1 MEPIRNILE
10 RIKNWDRQSTEK
22 EILREQSKSRA
33 AQDFGFGPEPGLIS
47 YIAELTQRQEAG
59 EAAYNIKSLLW
70 QLAGIDRG
78 QRHTFDTWKVDS
90 KYPILKKV
98 RDSVM
103 DWASFKSQKPFL
115 TLAGPPGTGK
125 THLAIAATQL
135 IVDAGATVMYRRS
148 ASLLDEV
155 RAATL
160 AGKKDHIFSDL
171 RASSFLILDDLG
183 AEKFSDWSLAALD
196 EIVDL
201 RYSMRRHL
209 MVCTNQKSEDLPP
222 RIADRLADKAIA
234 EVIQLAVP
242 SYRRGRG

>member
-10 RIKNWDRQSTEK
+10 RLKNWDRQSADQ

-33 AQDFGFGPEPGLIS
+33 AEDFGFGCEPGLVS
-47 YIAELTQRQEAG
+47 YIAELTQRQEAE
-59 EAAYNIKSLLW
+59 EAAYDITGLLW
-70 QLAGIDRG
+70 QLAGIEPDR
-78 QRHTFDTWKVDS
+78 RHTFATWKLDS
-90 KYPILKKV
+90 KYSILKKV

-103 DWASFKSQKPFL
+103 DWASFKSEKPFL

-135 IVDAGATVMYRRS
+135 IVGAGATVMYRRS
-148 ASLLDEV
+148 ALLLDEV

-160 AGKKDHIFSDL
+160 AGRKDDIFSDL
-171 RASSFLILDDLG
+171 RSCSFLILDDLG

-222 RIADRLADKAIA
+222 RIADRLSDKAIA

-242 SYRRGRG
+242 SYRRGRP